1 MNKEEITK
9 LIERQR
15 AYFESGATKPLEAR
29 LEALRTLRALV
40 VTYEEDILSALKED
54 LGKSATE
61 AIMTELGMVKAS
73 LGYMLKH
80 LPSLAKREYVRT
92 PLAQFPA
99 RSYKVAVPY
108 GVVLVMSPWNYPVLL
123 SLDPLIEAVAAGNT
137 VILKPS
143 VYAGATSALLE
154 KLIGQ
159 YFEPEYIAVVTGG
172 REENTALLEAHFD
185 KIFFTGSQAVGKEV
199 MRHAAE
205 HLTPVVLELG
215 GKSPCFVT
223 RGADLQLAA
232 RRIVFGKF
240 LNLGQTCVAPD
251 YIYCDQSV
259 KDGLVLALKTEI
271 KRQFGDYPLTNKDYG
286 RIISE
291 KHFDRLVGLMDGY
304 KIIYGGKCERET
316 LQIAPTLM
324 DRVDFDDPVM
334 QDEIFGPVLP
344 ILTYTNLDEAIQKVR
359 VRPHPLAL
367 YVFSRDKVLSEHIM
381 DSIGFGGGCI
391 NDTVIH
397 LATDQLP
404 FGGFGESGMGR
415 YHGKAGFEAFS
426 HYKSVVDKATWFDVP
441 VRYQPYTVLKKKL
454 VQRMMK

>member
-143 VYAGATSALLE
+143 AYAGATSALLE

-404 FGGFGESGMGR
+404 FGGFGESGMGS

>member
-61 AIMTELGMVKAS
+61 AIMTELGMVKTS

-108 GVVLVMSPWNYPVLL
+108 GVVLVMSPWNYPFLL

-143 VYAGATSALLE
+143 AYAGATSALLE

-159 YFEPEYIAVVTGG
+159 YFESEYIAVVTGG

-271 KRQFGDYPLTNKDYG
+271 KRQFGEYPLANKDYG

-291 KHFDRLVGLMDGY
+291 KHFDRLAGLMDGY

-316 LQIAPTLM
+316 LQIEPTLM

-367 YVFSRDKVLSEHIM
+367 YVFSRDKELSEHIM

-404 FGGFGESGMGR
+404 FGGFGESGMGS

-454 VQRMMK
+454 IQRMMK

>member
-40 VTYEEDILSALKED
+40 VTYEEDLLSALKED

-143 VYAGATSALLE
+143 AYAGATSALLE

-404 FGGFGESGMGR
+404 FGGFGESGMGS